1 MKRHI
6 SAALIFCIVAL
17 TTTAFAATG
26 SGDRTEKEIHLLKRP
41 SAGHGDKKQSH
52 NDKADKEKTNYK
64 VKAIEDSLK
73 RETSW
78 QNTVNPNGKAVLP
91 EGIEAAPVRPLKDEL
106 FVVGGLRKGMSAA
119 EVLQKYG
126 QPQERSETTHFL
138 KLVYRTDDLGMRVV
152 LRKPVAESLR
162 LNNIDNGVIETGV
175 ESVFLTK
182 SDTLVIGED
191 ITLGSPV
198 ELLVRRFGVPDTI
211 LRDNDANVYYF
222 VYSSQALHEDV
233 IFAVGDRKIQR
244 VAMMPPR
251 MPYAAKNNRAL
262 PYDMPAK
269 EDFTLMGFAPAAPF
283 TQNKY
288 NTWQTVIKRGHTNFW
303 LYGDYGVEVDSTGTV
318 HNVFLLSNSAFTGR
332 GITLGYHVSTLL
344 AAYGVP
350 NRIDIGPDTEDSVDA
365 YYYDSPFDR
374 GTSLVFILKHDKHYI
389 SDIILTDR
397 PIKDLQDSLG
407 RYDLKGKKAIPK
419 EYT

>member
-1 MKRHI
+1 
-6 SAALIFCIVAL
+6 
-17 TTTAFAATG
+17 
-26 SGDRTEKEIHLLKRP
+26 
-41 SAGHGDKKQSH
+41 
-52 NDKADKEKTNYK
+52 
-64 VKAIEDSLK
+64 
-73 RETSW
+73 
-78 QNTVNPNGKAVLP
+78 
-91 EGIEAAPVRPLKDEL
+91 
-106 FVVGGLRKGMSAA
+106 
-119 EVLQKYG
+119 
-126 QPQERSETTHFL
+126 
-138 KLVYRTDDLGMRVV
+138 
-152 LRKPVAESLR
+152 
-162 LNNIDNGVIETGV
+162 
-175 ESVFLTK
+175 
-182 SDTLVIGED
+182 
-191 ITLGSPV
+191 
-198 ELLVRRFGVPDTI
+198 
-211 LRDNDANVYYF
+211 
-222 VYSSQALHEDV
+222 
-233 IFAVGDRKIQR
+233 
-244 VAMMPPR
+244 MMPPR

-269 EDFTLMGFAPAAPF
+269 EDFTLMGCAPAAPF